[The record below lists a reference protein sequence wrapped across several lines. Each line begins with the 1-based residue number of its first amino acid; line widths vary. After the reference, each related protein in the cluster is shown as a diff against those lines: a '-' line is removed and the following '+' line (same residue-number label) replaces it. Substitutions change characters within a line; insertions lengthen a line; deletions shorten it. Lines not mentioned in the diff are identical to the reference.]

1 MKVLRTFLFALL
13 FISFSNIKGGYSIDY
28 VLDYLQENGY
38 YDIIQQIK
46 IYLGDD
52 VAIEVCKQFIA
63 TYDCDIIVRVYMDSH
78 IGGGPNHMPEMP
90 PNNPI
95 NENGQIEIKASEK
108 FKLEV
113 LKLYKKANKGQKVL
127 IVIFVQNYD
136 TLIKTKDENEILIMI
151 KKMIS

>member
-13 FISFSNIKGGYSIDY
+13 FISFSNIKGGYSIDD

-38 YDIIQQIK
+38 YDIIHQIK

-108 FKLEV
+108 FKLEI

-136 TLIKTKDENEILIMI
+136 TWIKTKDENEILIMI

>member
-1 MKVLRTFLFALL
+1 M
-13 FISFSNIKGGYSIDY
+13 
-28 VLDYLQENGY
+28 
-38 YDIIQQIK
+38 
-46 IYLGDD
+46 GDD

-108 FKLEV
+108 FKLEI

>member
-38 YDIIQQIK
+38 YDIILQIK

>member
-1 MKVLRTFLFALL
+1 MRVLRTFLFALL

-28 VLDYLQENGY
+28 ALNYLQENGY

-63 TYDCDIIVRVYMDSH
+63 TYDCDTIVRVYMDSH
-78 IGGGPNHMPEMP
+78 FGGGPNHMPEMP

-95 NENGQIEIKASEK
+95 NENGQIEIEASEQ
-108 FKLEV
+108 FKMEI
-113 LKLYKKANKGQKVL
+113 LKLYKKADRRHKIL
-127 IVIFVQNYD
+127 IVIIVQNYD
-136 TLIKTKDENEILIMI
+136 TLIKTKDEKEILIMI
-151 KKMIS
+151 RKMIS